1 MNAEAHTK
9 ADEIKAKAEQ
19 IRKDAELFKHGIRVA
34 AMRSQSD
41 EFGRKDL
48 GKKLLAQVTELE
60 NQLLQELRNQY
71 KAL

>member
-19 IRKDAELFKHGIRVA
+19 IRKDAEHFKHGIRCGT
-34 AMRSQSD
+34 MRSKTT
-41 EFGRKDL
+41 EFGKSDF
-48 GKKLLAQVTELE
+48 GKKLLDQVIAFE
-60 NQLLQELRNQY
+60 NELLQELRNQY